1 MFDTAPCKWQVKHKA
16 PVTVMAKKVVFT
28 SVCPPWELFDDPRG
42 EWRRRIRDYGHIVRH
57 PLPRNEGDDLDPVE
71 DEEAMTDN

>member
-1 MFDTAPCKWQVKHKA
+1 
-16 PVTVMAKKVVFT
+16 MAKKVVFT

-57 PLPRNEGDDLDPVE
+57 PLSRNEGDDVDPVE
-71 DEEAMTDN
+71 DQEAMTDN